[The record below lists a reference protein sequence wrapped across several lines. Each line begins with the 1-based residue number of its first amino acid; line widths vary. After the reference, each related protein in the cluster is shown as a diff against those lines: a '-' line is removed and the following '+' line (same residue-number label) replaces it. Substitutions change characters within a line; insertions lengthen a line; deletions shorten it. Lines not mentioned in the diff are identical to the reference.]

1 MGTIRRRGENW
12 YIDYRAYGRRYR
24 ERIGSNKKLAEE
36 VLHKRLVE
44 IAEGKFL
51 DKKNRFN
58 IKFDDL
64 ASNYIE
70 IYSKHNKKSWSDDIT
85 RIKNL
90 KVSFGGRFLYEI
102 TPLLVEEYKSRRIKE
117 VSPATVNR
125 ELACLKHIFTMAIQ
139 WNKAE
144 ANPVKKVKLFREN
157 NQRVRYLEK
166 EEAER
171 LVSNCKGYL
180 KRIVIIALNT
190 GMRKGEILRVKWTDI
205 DFKNNVIYLLD
216 TKNGDK
222 KEVLINDMVKRALIQ
237 QPKYKDGPYAFCN
250 RDGRPFRDI
259 RKSFIA
265 ALKKSGIINFRFHD
279 LRHTFASQL
288 VMSGVDLNTVRELMG
303 HKSIRMTLRYAHLS
317 PAHKKRAVDVL
328 GQKWSLDGP
337 KRLQETSAVNDNPEN
352 SLSLKGFSEV
362 PR

>member
-1 MGTIRRRGENW
+1 
-12 YIDYRAYGRRYR
+12 
-24 ERIGSNKKLAEE
+24 
-36 VLHKRLVE
+36 
-44 IAEGKFL
+44 
-51 DKKNRFN
+51 
-58 IKFDDL
+58 
-64 ASNYIE
+64 
-70 IYSKHNKKSWSDDIT
+70 
-85 RIKNL
+85 
-90 KVSFGGRFLYEI
+90 
-102 TPLLVEEYKSRRIKE
+102 
-117 VSPATVNR
+117 
-125 ELACLKHIFTMAIQ
+125 
-139 WNKAE
+139 
-144 ANPVKKVKLFREN
+144 
-157 NQRVRYLEK
+157 
-166 EEAER
+166 
-171 LVSNCKGYL
+171 
-180 KRIVIIALNT
+180 
-190 GMRKGEILRVKWTDI
+190 MRKGEILRVKWTDI